1 MGKSKDTSITWE
13 SKTDTL
19 DPQDW
24 EHARSLM
31 HQMVD
36 DAIDYI
42 AGVRERPIWQEMP
55 EEVLEN
61 FQTSL
66 PQEPQSAE
74 AVYEEFK
81 ENILPYPM
89 GTVHPRFWAWYMGA
103 GTFSGAVADFW
114 ASITNSNLGG
124 GNHAAHK
131 VEEQVINW
139 MKEIMGFPSTAS
151 GLLVSGGSM
160 ANLLGLTVARNVQA
174 GYDIRNEGIK
184 AGKRFTVYASTEVH
198 SCNQKALEMLG
209 MGSQSL
215 RKVDVNEDY
224 TINLDAL
231 KQLMADD
238 RKQGWQPICVIGS
251 AGTVNTG
258 AVDDIEA
265 LADLCAAEGLWLHI
279 DGAIGAIGMLADN
292 VRPQISAISRA
303 DSLAIDLHK
312 WMHMPFEAACVLV
325 KNQEAHKNTFA
336 LIPEYLA
343 KNTRGVASGSNWFS
357 EYGPQL
363 SRRFRALKVWM
374 SLKEHGA
381 KKFGRMIARNV
392 DQAHYL
398 EKRIREQ
405 EDMELIAPVGLD
417 IVCFRFNP
425 GGLDPEQLNALN
437 KEIKLQLE
445 ERGIAAPGYTTLSG
459 RYCLRIAISNHRS
472 REEDFELLITK
483 IREIGD
489 LVGSR

>member
-1 MGKSKDTSITWE
+1 MGKNNTTPIAPEVAAE
-13 SKTDTL
+13 SL

-24 EHARSLM
+24 EQARSLM

-36 DAIDYI
+36 DAIDFI

-55 EEVLEN
+55 DEVLET

-74 AVYEEFK
+74 AVYQEFK

-103 GTFSGAVADFW
+103 GTFSGAAADFL

-139 MKEIMGFPSTAS
+139 MKEIMGFPATAS

-160 ANLLGLTVARNVQA
+160 ANLLGLTVGRNVQA
-174 GYDIRNEGIK
+174 GYDLREEGIK
-184 AGKRFTVYASTEVH
+184 DGKRFTVYASTEVH
-198 SCNQKALEMLG
+198 SCNQKAVELLG
-209 MGSQSL
+209 MGSRSL
-215 RKVDVNEDY
+215 RKIAVNEDY

-231 KQLMADD
+231 REQIERD
-238 RKQGWQPICVIGS
+238 RCEGLQPICVIGS

-258 AVDDIEA
+258 AVDDIDA

-292 VRPQISAISRA
+292 VRPQIAALSRA

-325 KNQEAHKNTFA
+325 KNQDAHKNTFA

-392 DQAHYL
+392 EQAHYL
-398 EKRIREQ
+398 KDLIEQ
-405 EDMELIAPVGLD
+405 HPDLELIAPVGMD
-417 IVCFRFNP
+417 IVCFRYQP
-425 GGLDPEQLNALN
+425 AGLNTEALNALN

-445 ERGIAAPGYTTLSG
+445 ERGIAAPGYTTLGG

-472 REEDFELLITK
+472 REEDFDLLVEQVCRIGEE
-483 IREIGD
+483 IRN
-489 LVGSR
+489 

>member
-1 MGKSKDTSITWE
+1 MEKNNTTSIAPEIAAE
-13 SKTDTL
+13 SL

-24 EHARSLM
+24 EQARALM

-36 DAIDYI
+36 DAIDLM

-55 EEVLEN
+55 VEVLEN

-66 PQEPQSAE
+66 PQESQSAE
-74 AVYEEFK
+74 VVYQEFK
-81 ENILPYPM
+81 DNILPYPM
-89 GTVHPRFWAWYMGA
+89 GTTHPRFWAWYMGA
-103 GTFSGAVADFW
+103 GTLSGAVADFW

-139 MKEIMGFPSTAS
+139 MKEIMGFPATAS

-174 GYDIRNEGIK
+174 GYDIRTEGIRD
-184 AGKRFTVYASTEVH
+184 GKRFCVYASTEVH

-209 MGSQSL
+209 MGSRSL
-215 RKVDVNEDY
+215 RKIGVKADY
-224 TINLDAL
+224 TIDLAAL
-231 KQLMADD
+231 ELQIAED
-238 RKQGWQPICVIGS
+238 RENGLQPICIIGS

-258 AVDDIEA
+258 AVDDIDA
-265 LADLCAAEGLWLHI
+265 LADLCAAQGLWLHI

-292 VRPQISAISRA
+292 VRPQIAALSRA

-325 KNQEAHKNTFA
+325 KNEEAHKNTFS

-392 DQAHYL
+392 EQAHYL
-398 EKRIREQ
+398 KKQIELQ
-405 EDMELIAPVGLD
+405 EDMELLAPVGLD
-417 IVCFRFNP
+417 IVCFRYNP
-425 GGLDPEQLNALN
+425 GALDLESLNALN

-445 ERGIAAPGYTTLSG
+445 ERGIAAPGYTTLNG

-472 REEDFELLITK
+472 REEDFDLLVEMVRK
-483 IREIGD
+483 IGEEVR
-489 LVGSR
+489 

>member
-1 MGKSKDTSITWE
+1 MGKNNTTPIASETLAE
-13 SKTDTL
+13 SL

-24 EHARSLM
+24 EQARRLM

-36 DAIDYI
+36 DAIDVI
-42 AGVRERPIWQEMP
+42 AGVREKPIWQEMP
-55 EEVLEN
+55 QAVLEN
-61 FQTSL
+61 FQTAL

-74 AVYEEFK
+74 AVYREFK

-89 GTVHPRFWAWYMGA
+89 GTTHPRFWAWYMGA

-114 ASITNSNLGG
+114 ASITNPNLGG

-139 MKEIMGFPSTAS
+139 MKEIMGFPATAS

-184 AGKRFTVYASTEVH
+184 EGKRFCVYASTEVH

-215 RKVDVNEDY
+215 RKIAVKDDY
-224 TINLDAL
+224 TIDLDAL
-231 KQLMADD
+231 VQQIAQD
-238 RKQGWQPICVIGS
+238 RANGMQPICVIGS

-258 AVDDIEA
+258 AVDDIDA
-265 LADLCAAEGLWLHI
+265 LADLCVAQGLWLHI
-279 DGAIGAIGMLADN
+279 DGAIGAIGMLADT
-292 VRPQISAISRA
+292 VRPQIAALSRA

-325 KNQEAHKNTFA
+325 KNEEAHKNTFA

-392 DQAHYL
+392 EQAHYL
-398 EKRIREQ
+398 KRLLEQQ
-405 EDMELIAPVGLD
+405 EDMELVAPVGLD
-417 IVCFRFNP
+417 IVCFRYNP
-425 GGLDPEQLNALN
+425 GMSDLEALNALN

-445 ERGIAAPGYTTLSG
+445 EKGIAAPGYTTLNG

-472 REEDFELLITK
+472 REEDFDLLVEMVRK
-483 IREIGD
+483 IGEEVR
-489 LVGSR
+489 

>member
-1 MGKSKDTSITWE
+1 MGKNNNISIDR
-13 SKTDTL
+13 SGKTDTL

-24 EHARSLM
+24 EQARSLM

-42 AGVRERPIWQEMP
+42 SGVRERPIWQEMP
-55 EEVLEN
+55 AEVLES
-61 FQTSL
+61 FQAPL
-66 PQEPQSAE
+66 PKEGQSAE
-74 AVYEEFK
+74 AVYQEFT

-89 GTVHPRFWAWYMGA
+89 GTTHPRFWAWYMGA
-103 GTFSGAVADFW
+103 GTLSGAVADFW
-114 ASITNSNLGG
+114 ASVINSNLGG
-124 GNHAAHK
+124 GNHAAHR

-139 MKEIMGFPSTAS
+139 MKEIMGFPATAS

-174 GYDIRNEGIK
+174 GYDMREEGIRP
-184 AGKRFTVYASTEVH
+184 GGRLCVYASTEVH

-209 MGSQSL
+209 MGSRSL
-215 RKVDVNEDY
+215 RKVAVKEDY
-224 TINLDAL
+224 TIDLNAL
-231 KQLMADD
+231 RQQIAQD
-238 RKQGWQPICVIGS
+238 RKDGLQPICVIGS

-258 AVDDIEA
+258 AVDDIDA
-265 LADLCAAEGLWLHI
+265 LADLCEREGLWLHI

-292 VRPQISAISRA
+292 VRPQIAAISRA

-325 KNQEAHKNTFA
+325 KNREAHKNTFA

-374 SLKEHGA
+374 SLKEHGSE
-381 KKFGRMIARNV
+381 KFGRMIARNV
-392 DQAHYL
+392 EQARYL
-398 EKRIREQ
+398 ERLVGAQ

-417 IVCFRFNP
+417 IVCFRYNP
-425 GGLDPEQLNALN
+425 GGLQAEQLDALN

-445 ERGIAAPGYTTLSG
+445 EKGIAAPGYTTLRG

-472 REEDFELLITK
+472 READFDLLVEK
-483 IREIGD
+483 IREIGV
-489 LVGSR
+489 LVCSD

>member
-1 MGKSKDTSITWE
+1 
-13 SKTDTL
+13 
-19 DPQDW
+19 
-24 EHARSLM
+24 
-31 HQMVD
+31 V
-36 DAIDYI
+36 
-42 AGVRERPIWQEMP
+42 
-55 EEVLEN
+55 
-61 FQTSL
+61 
-66 PQEPQSAE
+66 
-74 AVYEEFK
+74 VYQEFK
-81 ENILPYPM
+81 DNILPYPM
-89 GTVHPRFWAWYMGA
+89 GTTHPRFWAWYMGA
-103 GTFSGAVADFW
+103 GTLSGAVADFW

-139 MKEIMGFPSTAS
+139 MKEIMGFPATAS

-174 GYDIRNEGIK
+174 GYDIRTEGIRD
-184 AGKRFTVYASTEVH
+184 GKRFCVYASTEVH

-209 MGSQSL
+209 MGSRSL
-215 RKVDVNEDY
+215 RKIGVKADY
-224 TINLDAL
+224 TIDLAAL
-231 KQLMADD
+231 ELQIAED
-238 RKQGWQPICVIGS
+238 RENGLQPICIIGS

-258 AVDDIEA
+258 AVDDIDA
-265 LADLCAAEGLWLHI
+265 LADLCAAQGLWLHI

-292 VRPQISAISRA
+292 VRPQIAALSRA

-325 KNQEAHKNTFA
+325 KNEEAHKNTFS

-392 DQAHYL
+392 EQAHYL
-398 EKRIREQ
+398 KKQIELQ
-405 EDMELIAPVGLD
+405 EDMELLAPVGLD
-417 IVCFRFNP
+417 IVCFRYNP
-425 GGLDPEQLNALN
+425 GALDLESLNALN

-445 ERGIAAPGYTTLSG
+445 ERGIAAPGYTTLNG

-472 REEDFELLITK
+472 REEDFDLLVEMVRK
-483 IREIGD
+483 IGEEVR
-489 LVGSR
+489 

>member
-1 MGKSKDTSITWE
+1 MGKNNSTLIARE
-13 SKTDTL
+13 SKTETL

-24 EHARSLM
+24 EQARSLM

-42 AGVRERPIWQEMP
+42 TTIRERPIWQEMP
-55 EEVLEN
+55 ADVLET
-61 FQTSL
+61 FRSPL
-66 PQEPQSAE
+66 PKEGKPAE
-74 AVYEEFK
+74 AVYQEFR

-103 GTFSGAVADFW
+103 GTFSGAAADFW
-114 ASITNSNLGG
+114 ASITNPNLGG

-139 MKEIMGFPSTAS
+139 MKEIMGFPAGAS

-174 GYDIRNEGIK
+174 GYDIRNEGIRDNK
-184 AGKRFTVYASTEVH
+184 QFCVYASTEVH

-209 MGSQSL
+209 MGSRSL
-215 RKVDVNEDY
+215 RKIGVNEDY
-224 TINLDAL
+224 TIDLAAL
-231 KQLMADD
+231 EQQIAQD
-238 RKQGWQPICVIGS
+238 RAAGLEPICIIGS

-258 AVDDIEA
+258 AIDDIDA
-265 LADLCAAEGLWLHI
+265 LADLCAAEGLWLHV

-292 VRPQISAISRA
+292 VRPQIAAISRA

-381 KKFGRMIARNV
+381 AKFGRMIARNV
-392 DQAHYL
+392 EQAHYL
-398 EKRIREQ
+398 EGLIRAQ
-405 EDMELIAPVGLD
+405 ADMELIAPVGLD
-417 IVCFRFNP
+417 IVCFRYNP
-425 GGLDPEQLNALN
+425 GNLDLEALNALN
-437 KEIKLQLE
+437 KEIKLQIE
-445 ERGIAAPGYTTLSG
+445 ERGIAAPGYTTLAG
-459 RYCLRIAISNHRS
+459 RYCIRIAISNHRTVD
-472 REEDFELLITK
+472 EDFDLLLEK
-483 IREIGD
+483 MREIGETI
-489 LVGSR
+489 G